1 MTIGRGKPT
10 KAINQRT
17 APSEKNQNSSAAQ
30 SRSVTVARAKTVKNV
45 CVRAAQIGRRKTA
58 KTVLTQRVGIM
69 SASGMGLVRV
79 VGTAYGTILTRPC
92 DLRRRFFVDL

>member
-1 MTIGRGKPT
+1 MGRGRPKN
-10 KAINQRT
+10 AINHRI

-69 SASGMGLVRV
+69 NGSGMSRVLV
-79 VGTAYGTILTRPC
+79 VGRYGTILTRPC
-92 DLRRRFFVDL
+92 DLRPRFFVDL